1 MRAINPGAPTPR
13 DSPQSGVVPI
23 QYLALRIKE
32 ASENPDKA
40 SIQLVDALQAVTVS
54 SLEFDHSIKLLM
66 FLTQYCSKIGSPP
79 AILELVLQ
87 RWCAD
92 DNDVDNVIGDLASM
106 ISVSSEVLTYVCQT
120 LSLTSTLFGVLETV
134 IENRKGSNIGF
145 GITANRLI
153 TAFGTLPGASPD
165 DPSELDDATEPEVPG
180 GGGTW
185 ENLLQVTI
193 RTGKPKNGDTY
204 QYITEKLGQM
214 SQPAPRPKWVNVITG
229 ETLQLLKTTPRGHRP
244 PSEMVDR
251 VVQRIESQIAA
262 TQRLP
267 EPHEPFGAQRLSGV
281 SEGET
286 LDSEEPS
293 NLTQMIEMYVSTS
306 IPEEL
311 KLLDDYS
318 NGHEEDHVEENPNN
332 DSDVIGR
339 PERLWGPVNAMLGRG
354 CSVNDGPCRM
364 LSCLCRDLDQECDED
379 LQPVHINDPDVW
391 FTGSCDS
398 CRRRIINLSYAL
410 RFPVTNG
417 GWVGCFCSWA
427 CLMKD
432 PPRPIFTAEA
442 TAIARVRAVIDEFGI
457 FDRASVDP
465 SG

>member
-1 MRAINPGAPTPR
+1 MSAINPWAPTPR
-13 DSPQSGVVPI
+13 DSRQSRVVPI

-32 ASENPDKA
+32 ASENPETA
-40 SIQLVDALQAVTVS
+40 SMQLVDALQAVTVS
-54 SLEFDHSIKLLM
+54 SLEFDHSTKLLI
-66 FLTQYCSKIGSPP
+66 FLTTYCSKIRSPA

-92 DNDVDNVIGDLASM
+92 DNDIDNVIGDLASM
-106 ISVSSEVLTYVCQT
+106 ISVPNEVLTYVCQT

-145 GITANRLI
+145 AITANRLI
-153 TAFGTLPGASPD
+153 MAFATLSTASRD
-165 DPSELDDATEPEVPG
+165 DPNDLDDATESEVP
-180 GGGTW
+180 GGTW
-185 ENLLQVTI
+185 ENLLQVAI

-204 QYITEKLGQM
+204 QYITEKLGQT
-214 SQPAPRPKWVNVITG
+214 SQPVPRPKWVNVITG
-229 ETLQLLKTTPRGHRP
+229 ETLQLLKTTSSGPR
-244 PSEMVDR
+244 PSSEIVDR
-251 VVQRIESQIAA
+251 VVQKIESQIAA
-262 TQRLP
+262 TQRL
-267 EPHEPFGAQRLSGV
+267 SSV

-318 NGHEEDHVEENPNN
+318 NGHEDDDVEEKTNN
-332 DSDVIGR
+332 DSDVTGR

-364 LSCLCRDLDQECDED
+364 LTCLCRDLDQACDEELTPREAGDGTD
-379 LQPVHINDPDVW
+379 LDPEQW
-391 FTGSCDS
+391 FTGRCDECQRS
-398 CRRRIINLSYAL
+398 LLDISYAI

-417 GWVGCFCSWA
+417 GWVGCFCSWS
-427 CLMKD
+427 CLGKN
-432 PPRPIFTAEA
+432 PPRPVFSEEV
-442 TAIARVRAVIDEFGI
+442 TAINRVKAVIEQFGI
-457 FDRASVDP
+457 LDRASAP
-465 SG
+465 R